1 MPDIDDLSSF
11 SDGFSEGMNVNQL
24 PASEVRRRGDRMR
37 RRNTTLATVGG
48 VVAAAVFI
56 GTPVA
61 LMSGG
66 DDDNVQPA
74 PPAPTP
80 TVTEDA
86 EPAWITAIPADF
98 PVTEGMTDE
107 GEPDEGD
114 TDAFNLCDTSY
125 PTSRGTADT
134 QTWTYSGDG
143 ESSVQR
149 TFQLWPDADAA
160 DASLDALVQGVQDC
174 PQQPTPGGEDFIES
188 KLIEFDN
195 LGDRTVTFTQQVVA
209 DDGLISQLTTVEA
222 TRVGNAVLVDST
234 YGSVG
239 GDEAI
244 TRAIVKLA
252 GQSGPTRAAMS
263 VFVGPSNTTNDP
275 APDTETSDAPPVE
288 GGTAGIPSDFPLDQG
303 IEPSGD
309 GEFEY
314 GLDVDAFGQVQACG
328 TADWAPE
335 DTVERL
341 AVLSTG
347 VEYREAR
354 ELATFTSAGDAVDAV
369 QAIRDA
375 VTACP
380 QEDNQ
385 INDVLAADTGYD
397 SFTWGFSYDE
407 GLGGGVFQISRVG
420 SAVLVLYEAGETSRP
435 GLQGTA
441 DSLTTVTK
449 DLARWMC
456 RWTEAGC

>member
-1 MPDIDDLSSF
+1 MPDIDDLSNF
-11 SDGFSEGMNVNQL
+11 TDGFSEGTHVNPL

-61 LMSGG
+61 LMNGSN
-66 DDDNVQPA
+66 DDGVQPA
-74 PPAPTP
+74 PPAPTQTDDGP
-80 TVTEDA
+80 TPT
-86 EPAWITAIPADF
+86 WTTQIPAEF
-98 PVTEGMTDE
+98 PLTEGMTDT
-107 GEPDEGD
+107 GEPAEGD
-114 TDAFNLCDTSY
+114 TDAFNLCDTSF
-125 PTSRGTADT
+125 PTSRGTTDT
-134 QTWTYSGDG
+134 QTWTFSDDG

-149 TFQLWPDADAA
+149 TFQLWPDDGRAA
-160 DASLDALVQGVQDC
+160 ETLDRLEEAVQAC
-174 PQQPTPGGEDFIES
+174 PQQPTQGGEDIIET
-188 KLIEFDN
+188 KLVDFETG
-195 LGDRTVTFTQQVVA
+195 GDSSLTFVQQVVA
-209 DDGLISQLTTVEA
+209 DDGLVSQLTTVEV
-222 TRVGNAVLVDST
+222 TVVGNAVLVNSS
-234 YGSVG
+234 YGAAG
-239 GDEAI
+239 GDESIRIATQI
-244 TRAIVKLA
+244 LADGSEVTR
-252 GQSGPTRAAMS
+252 GAMC
-263 VFVGPSNTTNDP
+263 VFSADPCSTTSLTPD
-275 APDTETSDAPPVE
+275 PDTTSSAPVE
-288 GGTAGIPSDFPLDQG
+288 STTAAIPADFPLDQG

-309 GEFEY
+309 GDFEY

-341 AVLSTG
+341 AFFSTG
-347 VEYREAR
+347 IEYREAR
-354 ELATFTSAGDAVDAV
+354 ELATFKSSGEAVDAV

-375 VTACP
+375 VTDCP

-385 INDVLAADTGYD
+385 INDVLGADTGYD
-397 SFTWGFSYDE
+397 SFTWGFSYED

-449 DLARWMC
+449 DLAQWMC
-456 RWTEAGC
+456 RWAETGC